1 MTRSLCGVCLV
12 VLLAPLLQ
20 CTPRVETSPRAH
32 SSGILPPPRD
42 DDSQCEREGQDGLQA
57 INSPSPGSRQA
68 NVRRVYRVGGKGAD
82 QRLTLQCREA
92 DSNLDGKKDVF
103 RSYDERGNAVSERA
117 DSNYDGKLDTF
128 VTFAGGQ
135 VVRIERDRDGDGRAD
150 EMRHYQQGRLSRVQR
165 DSNADGAIDTWEV
178 YGKQG
183 GLERVG
189 LDQDF
194 DGVVD
199 RWLRNL
205 EPAAPA
211 R

>member
-1 MTRSLCGVCLV
+1 MTRGLRGVCLAL
-12 VLLAPLLQ
+12 LLAALLQ
-20 CTPRVETSPRAH
+20 CTPRAQVSPKAQ
-32 SSGILPPPRD
+32 SGGILPPPKD
-42 DDSQCEREGQDGLQA
+42 DDSQCQQEGQEGLQA
-57 INSPSPGSRQA
+57 INSPSPGSSRA

-103 RSYDERGNAVSERA
+103 RFYDERGNPVSERA
-117 DSNYDGKLDTF
+117 DANYDGNLDTF

-135 VVRIERDRDGDGRAD
+135 IVRIERDGDGDGRVD
-150 EMRHYQQGRLSRVQR
+150 ETRHYQQGRLSRLQR
-165 DSNADGAIDTWEV
+165 DTNADGEVDTWEV

-189 LDQDF
+189 LDLDF

-199 RWLRNL
+199 RWVRNL